1 MEEAERK
8 YHSDIGVATPFPA
21 LSSTISTHVSYLD
34 TTGRPA
40 VLMTYKDLADKH
52 TAMIY
57 VRRAASDGIF

>member
-1 MEEAERK
+1 MLNVDF
-8 YHSDIGVATPFPA
+8 SDIDVAAPFPA

-40 VLMTYKDLADKH
+40 VSLTYKDLTDKH

-57 VRRAASDGIF
+57 VRRVVL